1 MRLSAGESAGSSV
14 KLRGKLV
21 VGLEVV
27 LLAFLR
33 RLLPRR
39 LAIHGRTVTLRRR
52 YLSADTPS
60 LLMHV
65 IQRRAQAM
73 YAGDQRGW
81 VVGLQH
87 PSRNSPER

>member
-1 MRLSAGESAGSSV
+1 MRLSAVESAGSSV
-14 KLRGKLV
+14 KLCGKLV
-21 VGLEVV
+21 VGLDVW
-27 LLAFLR
+27 LAFLQ

-52 YLSADTPS
+52 YLSADTSS

-87 PSRNSPER
+87 PS